1 MIVLVVVTI
10 VVAGGTLAMARVV
23 DTLCTLMH
31 SGMQA
36 VQRQLRLVCKVYDD
50 AGEL

>member
-10 VVAGGTLAMARVV
+10 VVAGGALALAWVV
-23 DTLCTLMH
+23 DALCTLMH

-36 VQRQLRLVCKVYDD
+36 VQRQLRLVCKVYAD
-50 AGEL
+50 AGKL